1 MKKNI
6 LFQLL
11 LVVIFLLL
19 PLTSLHSQDAQYWN
33 IQYGTRSTLLGGAVI
48 GSVSDLSATFYNPGA
63 VALFPD
69 RSFVLSARVYQIETI
84 SIEDGAGTG
93 RELDYSTIVP
103 SPSFVAFDFKFDFL
117 GDARLALSLLSRQRM
132 DFEFRYRLIDSLD
145 ILPASPG
152 KEEFAGGLSLDRNFD
167 EIWGGLTYS
176 SKLND
181 LIGFG
186 ATGYIAYRSQVAS
199 RQTIIQVLP
208 DSGDIASLT
217 DIQNYR
223 YSNIRALFK
232 FGMGF
237 NFNPLTLGITV
248 TTPSVNITGTGSVS
262 THFFLNGVDSNS
274 DGMND
279 NEFDSNFQDE
289 VPSNFKSSWAI
300 GAGGGYKIGKFKIHV
315 SAEWYDAVELFS
327 VLDTEPY
334 ISRGSGDT
342 LTNDL
347 THELKSVTNYGIGLD
362 FFSSEN
368 LIFSGSF
375 VTDFSAR
382 IPGTSTRLAVSTWNF
397 YHISGGATFK
407 LGKSDITLGLE
418 YAFGSNTITQPIDLT
433 DPNAED
439 DPDLLKESKVTSTRI
454 KFLIGF
460 VL

>member
-1 MKKNI
+1 MNKIIISFFI
-6 LFQLL
+6 LILSIP
-11 LVVIFLLL
+11 VIA
-19 PLTSLHSQDAQYWN
+19 QDAHYWN

-69 RSFVLSARVYQIETI
+69 QSFVLSARVYQIETI
-84 SIEDGAGTG
+84 SIEDGAGAG

-117 GDARLALSLLSRQRM
+117 GEARLALSLLSRQRM
-132 DFEFRYRLIDSLD
+132 DFEFRTRLIDSLD
-145 ILPASPG
+145 ILPEPG
-152 KEEFAGGLSLDRNFD
+152 KEDFAGGISFDRNFD
-167 EIWGGLTYS
+167 EIWGGLTYA

-181 LIGFG
+181 FIGFG
-186 ATGYIAYRSQVAS
+186 VTGYVAYRNQVAS

-223 YSNIRALFK
+223 YVNIRGLLK
-232 FGMGF
+232 FGIGF
-237 NFNPLTLGITV
+237 NLKPLTLGLSI
-248 TTPSVNITGTGSVS
+248 TTPSINFGGTGSVS
-262 THFFLNGVDSNS
+262 THYFLNGVDA
-274 DGMND
+274 DGDGTND
-279 NEFDSNFQDE
+279 NEFDSNYQDE
-289 VPSNFKSSWAI
+289 IPTNFNSSWAI
-300 GAGGGYKIGKFKIHV
+300 GAGGGYRIGKFKIHL
-315 SAEWYDAVELFS
+315 SAEWYDAVDLFS

-334 ISRGSGDT
+334 ISQGSGDT

-347 THELKSVTNYGIGLD
+347 THELKSVINYGIGLD
-362 FFSSEN
+362 YFSNEN
-368 LIFSGSF
+368 LSFSASF

-382 IPGTSTRLAVSTWNF
+382 VPNTETQLVVSNWNF

-418 YAFGSNTITQPIDLT
+418 YAFGSNKIKQPINLT
-433 DPNAED
+433 DPNNEE
-439 DPDLLKESKVTSTRI
+439 DPDLVNESKVTSSRI

>member
-1 MKKNI
+1 VNKI
-6 LFQLL
+6 IFSFL
-11 LVVIFLLL
+11 IFLFTIPVL
-19 PLTSLHSQDAQYWN
+19 SQDAHYWN

-69 RSFVLSARVYQIETI
+69 QSFVLSARVYQIETI
-84 SIEDGAGTG
+84 SIEDGAGAG

-117 GDARLALSLLSRQRM
+117 GDARFALSLLSRQRM
-132 DFEFRYRLIDSLD
+132 DFEFRTRLIDSLD
-145 ILPASPG
+145 ILPDPG
-152 KEEFAGGLSLDRNFD
+152 KEDFAGGLSAERNFD
-167 EIWGGLTYS
+167 EVWGGLTYA

-186 ATGYIAYRSQVAS
+186 VTGYVAYRSQVAS

-217 DIQNYR
+217 DIENYR
-223 YSNIRALFK
+223 YTNIRALLK

-237 NFNPLTLGITV
+237 NLKPLTLGLTI
-248 TTPSVNITGTGSVS
+248 TTPSLNIGGTGSVS
-262 THFFLNGVDSNS
+262 THYFLNGVDYNG
-274 DGMND
+274 DGIND

-289 VPSNFKSSWAI
+289 IPSNYKSSWAI
-300 GAGGGYKIGKFKIHV
+300 GAGGGYRIGKFKIHL
-315 SAEWYDAVELFS
+315 SAEWYDAVDLFS
-327 VLDTEPY
+327 VLDTEQY
-334 ISRGSGDT
+334 ISQGSGDT

-347 THELKSVTNYGIGLD
+347 SNELKSVINYGIGLD
-362 FFSSEN
+362 FFSNEN
-368 LIFSGSF
+368 LSISASF

-382 IPGTSTRLAVSTWNF
+382 VPNTETQLVISNWNF

-418 YAFGSNTITQPIDLT
+418 YAFGSNKIKQPIDLT
-433 DPNAED
+433 DPNNEK
-439 DPDLLKESKVTSTRI
+439 DPDLVNESKVTSSRI

-460 VL
+460 EL